1 HQSLF
6 YQVACGAF
14 PFVLVSAARA
24 SGMRWPATTVAAVYS
39 SITLLMLWIL
49 PLFPGSPLLG
59 PIYVQ
64 MTRFL
69 PPDPP
74 LLLVAPALVID
85 IVMRRFGP
93 GRDWRLSAILA
104 IAFLATF

>member
-1 HQSLF
+1 MHQSLF

-39 SITLLMLWIL
+39 AITLLMLWIL
-49 PLFPGSPLLG
+49 PLFPGRPLLG

-74 LLLVAPALVID
+74 LLLIAPAIVID
-85 IVMRRFGP
+85 LVMRKVWHR
-93 GRDWRLSAILA
+93 
-104 IAFLATF
+104 